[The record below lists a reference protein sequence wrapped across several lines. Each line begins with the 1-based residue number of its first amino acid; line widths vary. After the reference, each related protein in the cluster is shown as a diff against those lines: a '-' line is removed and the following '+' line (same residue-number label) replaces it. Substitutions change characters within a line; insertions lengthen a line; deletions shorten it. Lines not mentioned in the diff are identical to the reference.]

1 MNGRNT
7 TCDHALERLPLYVG
21 DELDAE
27 SSAGVSAHLEV
38 CAGCRGAA
46 RRASEARARLRA
58 AFEEDVRGGGPSL
71 WRGVRAG
78 LVREGLLQPER
89 APILRGPW
97 RRAAALAAAAAGL
110 ALIAAPALF
119 RRSGGDDGATADLV
133 HNAALSAVAEP
144 EAAGPADAAVVE
156 PAPSGLVPIHSLRE
170 RLSTQPIDPRYELTS
185 SPVR

>member
-1 MNGRNT
+1 MNGRTT
-7 TCDHALERLPLYVG
+7 TCDHVLERLPLYVG

-78 LVREGLLQPER
+78 LVREGLLPPER

-110 ALIAAPALF
+110 ALIAAPALLQW
-119 RRSGGDDGATADLV
+119 SGGDDDGATADLV
-133 HNAALSAVAEP
+133 HNAAVSAVAAP
-144 EAAGPADAAVVE
+144 EAGPADVAVAE

-170 RLSTQPIDPRYELTS
+170 RLSTQPVDPRYELTS

>member
-1 MNGRNT
+1 MNGRTT
-7 TCDHALERLPLYVG
+7 TCDHVLERLPLYVG

-119 RRSGGDDGATADLV
+119 KRSGGGDATVDLV
-133 HNAALSAVAEP
+133 HDAALTAVAEP
-144 EAAGPADAAVVE
+144 ESAGPADPALGE